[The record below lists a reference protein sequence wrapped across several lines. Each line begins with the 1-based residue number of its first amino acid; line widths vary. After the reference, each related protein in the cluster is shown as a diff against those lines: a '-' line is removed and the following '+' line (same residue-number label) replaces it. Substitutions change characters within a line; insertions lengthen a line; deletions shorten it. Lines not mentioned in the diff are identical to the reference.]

1 MDGLTLLQYARFR
14 MDEEGDFGRVRRQQQ
29 VMNAVF
35 SQLKNPISLLKLPYA
50 AGKVMGYAST
60 DLSMGFLLK
69 NTLSIAKGAAG
80 VDRLSVPVDG
90 SWSYGETYEAGS
102 VLVVDTEMNRQAIQQ
117 FLSK

>member
-1 MDGLTLLQYARFR
+1 
-14 MDEEGDFGRVRRQQQ
+14 
-29 VMNAVF
+29 
-35 SQLKNPISLLKLPYA
+35 
-50 AGKVMGYAST
+50 
-60 DLSMGFLLK
+60 
-69 NTLSIAKGAAG
+69 LSIAKGAAG